1 MMADYWDK
9 YNLMKDIIQVSLRN
23 KNIKRGI

>member
-23 KNIKRGI
+23 KNIKRGS